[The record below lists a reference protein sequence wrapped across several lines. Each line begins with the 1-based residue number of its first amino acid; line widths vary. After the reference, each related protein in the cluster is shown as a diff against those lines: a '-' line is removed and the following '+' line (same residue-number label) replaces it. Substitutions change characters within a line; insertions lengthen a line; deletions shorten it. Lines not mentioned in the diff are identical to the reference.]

1 RLEQRLAGR
10 EPAGCPAAL
19 RTGVVAREDRVHGAV
34 LLRLV
39 PEEELAGEDSSVA
52 EQLVDRLRAEREE
65 RREQRLEA
73 VHRAER
79 DVEDGARTGA
89 IALDERPWRLVA
101 HVLVDQRR
109 EPHRLGERGLEAR
122 LLDLRAYRLEP

>member
-1 RLEQRLAGR
+1 MRARAPLRPARRARRGARAYRSRGGSGLLAARRPLHSGELLGDDRLRVELPEERLRLEQRLAGR

-19 RTGVVAREDRVHGAV
+19 RTGVVAREDRMHGAV

-65 RREQRLEA
+65 R
-73 VHRAER
+73 
-79 DVEDGARTGA
+79 
-89 IALDERPWRLVA
+89 
-101 HVLVDQRR
+101 
-109 EPHRLGERGLEAR
+109 
-122 LLDLRAYRLEP
+122 